1 MKAGTSGDE
10 KALKDKNSPLQMH
23 IKKQTGG
30 MFDWIKKWLAPL
42 EEGTA
47 SDGGAQAGNPGGSGV
62 ERWRPFVE
70 RALEANGIAA
80 TSYRVAKILAT
91 IRRESNGD
99 PTVQNNWDS
108 NALAGHPSIGLMQTI
123 GPTFNAY
130 KHPGHNNIRNGYDNL
145 LAAINYIKHRYG
157 TSDAA
162 FNRVASYGYA
172 NGGLVS
178 KHGLYEIAE
187 GNQPEYIIPMDA
199 AKRGRAWRLLQRVV
213 GQFVG
218 ESPADNS
225 SGARDENNAIKT
237 LSDKLDTIISLL
249 SQLVTNGA
257 NPIEL
262 RNIIDGQSVA
272 AGLAPYMATANTN
285 YERRQALLRG
295 EII

>member
-1 MKAGTSGDE
+1 
-10 KALKDKNSPLQMH
+10 
-23 IKKQTGG
+23 
-30 MFDWIKKWLAPL
+30 MFDWIKKFLAPQSDDGAGPTGG
-42 EEGTA
+42 GT
-47 SDGGAQAGNPGGSGV
+47 GV
-62 ERWRPFVE
+62 ERWRNTVI
-70 RALEANGIAA
+70 RALKKNGFEASDSQVNAWM
-80 TSYRVAKILAT
+80 RVIQ
-91 IRRESNGD
+91 RESNGD
-99 PTVQNNWDS
+99 PRAVNNWDS
-108 NALAGHPSIGLMQTI
+108 NAAAGIPSKGLVQTI
-123 GPTFNAY
+123 EPTFNAY
-130 KHPGHNNIRNGYDNL
+130 KFPGHNNIFNGYDNL
-145 LAAINYIKHRYG
+145 LAGIAYAAARYG
-157 TSDAA
+157 RGPGMFA
-162 FNRVASYGYA
+162 RVSGPLGYA
-172 NGGLVS
+172 NGGLVT
-178 KHGLYEIAE
+178 KHGLYEVAE

-225 SGARDENNAIKT
+225 NGVRDENNAIKT
-237 LSDKLDTIISLL
+237 LSDKLDTMIALL